1 MNSLEPIFFESG
13 AEWRDWLEENH
24 AAEKE
29 LLLGF
34 RRTRSKL
41 SGITYQEALDEAL
54 CFGWIDGVRK
64 SRDEISYTIRFTPRR
79 KGSIWSQVNLKRIEV
94 LREQGLLHPAGIAMF
109 ESRDPRKVMKYSSE
123 NRPEALDPE
132 SEREF
137 REHPEAW
144 AFFQAQPPGYRMVMT
159 WIVIGAKQDATRR
172 RRLAK
177 LIEASARGERIR

>member
-1 MNSLEPIFFESG
+1 MSNLDPVFFESA

-24 AAEKE
+24 ATEKE

-34 RRTRSKL
+34 RRSGLKL
-41 SGITYQEALDEAL
+41 GGITYQEALDEAL

-64 SRDEISYTIRFTPRR
+64 SRDETSYTIRFTPRR
-79 KGSIWSQVNLKRIEV
+79 KGSIWSQVNLKRIEELRTLGV
-94 LREQGLLHPAGIAMF
+94 LHLSGIEVF
-109 ESRDPRKVMKYSSE
+109 EGRDPRQVMKYSSE
-123 NRPEALDPE
+123 NRPEALDLE

-144 AFFQAQPPGYRMVMT
+144 EFYQAQPPGYRMVTT
-159 WIVIGAKQDATRR
+159 WLIISAKQDATRR

-177 LIEASARGERIR
+177 LIEASARGERLR